1 MQRSQFVNFI
11 YAKKFDKY
19 TPATQKQIHRAILK
33 IPMGDIK
40 ALIGKSSPQ
49 MYRLRV
55 SKYCIIF
62 YYPNKENTC
71 ILKID
76 SRGDVYK

>member
-1 MQRSQFVNFI
+1 
-11 YAKKFDKY
+11 
-19 TPATQKQIHRAILK
+19 
-33 IPMGDIK
+33 MGDIK